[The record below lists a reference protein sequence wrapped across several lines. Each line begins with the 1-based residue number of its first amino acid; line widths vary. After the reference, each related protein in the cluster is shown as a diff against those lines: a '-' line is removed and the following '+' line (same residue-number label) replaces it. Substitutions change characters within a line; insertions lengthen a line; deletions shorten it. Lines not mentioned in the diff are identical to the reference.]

1 MQKATKGG
9 PVGNSEDHKYYSK
22 AFGFPL
28 KVVGQS
34 CYFLPHPSLLF
45 FRDHSII
52 LVAIY
57 RVDLETDCENVS
69 TLVEIIYK

>member
-9 PVGNSEDHKYYSK
+9 PVGNSENHNYSK
-22 AFGFPL
+22 AFDFPL

-45 FRDHSII
+45 LRDHSIT

-57 RVDLETDCENVS
+57 RVDLENLN